1 MANEQA
7 PTSPAFSLRDVEEWV
22 QLGIVTTEQAEAI
35 RRRAPSSAGES
46 RPSRRVEGL
55 TIAYYAG
62 GITVLLAY
70 TLFMGQQWQRFG
82 PLAQSAIAA
91 FSIATLWLLGFVIR
105 SRASRTGGDLL
116 IFAGAGAMPLLVYS
130 LQRLFGL
137 GDITQTFF
145 SYDRYY
151 TTIAPAWVTMELVSL
166 AVAVLALVITRFP
179 LHALLIAHWSW
190 FLSLDG
196 ARFIARSP
204 RWEWTET
211 QFAIGLA
218 VGLTLLALA
227 VITRMRTTRNYSLW
241 FLIYGFPLVWANAT
255 ALAGNE
261 GPGQLLAALLG
272 AAIVAVGDFIGSR
285 GQLTARS
292 WFYFVGHALMLTQ
305 LSAIALRNEGL
316 WGLVFFAI
324 YVSVVVLS
332 VRLQSRIFLVFGA
345 LGCYGYV
352 SYLAFKLFAD
362 SLGFP
367 FALAITGLLMVLSAV
382 AYERVGRPWLR
393 SRLTSQPVAA

>member
-1 MANEQA
+1 MASEQA
-7 PTSPAFSLRDVEEWV
+7 PTAPAFSLRDVDEWV
-22 QLGIVTTEQAEAI
+22 RLGIVTADQAEAI
-35 RRRAPSSAGES
+35 RRRAPSGARES
-46 RPSRRVEGL
+46 RSARRVEGL

-91 FSIATLWLLGFVIR
+91 FSIATLWSLGFVIR

-116 IFAGAGAMPLLVYS
+116 IFAGAGAMPILVYS
-130 LQRLFGL
+130 LQRLLGL
-137 GDITQTFF
+137 GDVTQTFF
-145 SYDRYY
+145 GYSRYY
-151 TTIAPAWVTMELVSL
+151 TTIAPAWVTMEIVSL
-166 AVAVLALVITRFP
+166 AVAVLALVVTRFP

-196 ARFIARSP
+196 SRLVARSSQ
-204 RWEWTET
+204 WEWSDA
-211 QFAIGLA
+211 QFAIGLT
-218 VGLTLLALA
+218 VGLALLALA
-227 VITRMRTTRNYSLW
+227 VVMRTRAARNYSVW
-241 FLIYGFPLVWANAT
+241 FQIYGFPLVWGNAT

-261 GPGQLLAALLG
+261 DLGRVLAAALGAALLG
-272 AAIVAVGDFIGSR
+272 AGVYVGAR
-285 GQLTARS
+285 GQLTARA
-292 WFYFVGHALMLTQ
+292 WFFFVGHALMLAQ
-305 LSAIALRNEGL
+305 LSSVALRNEGL
-316 WGLVFFAI
+316 WGLAFFTTYLA
-324 YVSVVVLS
+324 VVVLS

-367 FALAITGLLMVLSAV
+367 FALAITGLLIVLSAV